1 MAKKQVGLNS
11 HKTYTTIWRKI
22 VILDIL
28 KQNLMFETRQKLSSM
43 IDIFSK
49 YVFQT
54 KKNNIK
60 QVTKQRFNKIQIY

>member
-1 MAKKQVGLNS
+1 MAQKQVGLNS

-43 IDIFSK
+43 IDIFFK
-49 YVFQT
+49 VCVPD
-54 KKNNIK
+54 KKE
-60 QVTKQRFNKIQIY
+60 